1 MKAQHK
7 RTILP
12 EVTKYEPELVDFV
25 ISANDISTWAA
36 WQVALRFLVF
46 NQGRSPY
53 GAPFQFN
60 QMNVTDSKNMT
71 RTYIGAQIF
80 LLVEGGNTYP
90 GAIAKKLK
98 MSVSNAIYCIKY
110 FASGMVKE
118 ENGKLVTK
126 KDVMSYSVDSLIDP
140 RVGVKCVE
148 ERRQSTMFA
157 VVKDITRYGGD
168 EAARKWRTWDKPA
181 LSFWY
186 REHLHLRIGE
196 SCKGDVQKLDAYNL
210 LCYSL
215 VKYTNFGR
223 YGTLSYDDE
232 KNVFN
237 LYRCRERYWSNEKQD
252 HVPRR
257 IESDVYLKMT
267 KDKKTKQIS
276 LTLMRGKNKIGEY
289 SWFSDNTTLINVL
302 SEEYARLDNVINK
315 KKNEPIEFKNDEIAC
330 AT

>member
-1 MKAQHK
+1 M
-7 RTILP
+7 
-12 EVTKYEPELVDFV
+12 
-25 ISANDISTWAA
+25 STWAA

-46 NQGRSPY
+46 NQGHRPY
-53 GAPFQFN
+53 GAPFRFN
-60 QMNVTDSKNMT
+60 QMDTTDNKNMT
-71 RTYIGAQIF
+71 KTYIGAQIF
-80 LLVEGGNTYP
+80 LLVESGDNYP
-90 GAIAKKLK
+90 GAIAKKLN
-98 MSVSNAIYCIKY
+98 MSVSNAIYCIKH

-118 ENGKLVTK
+118 ENGKLVTL
-126 KDVMSYSVDSLIDP
+126 KDVRSYSADSLIDP
-140 RVGVKCVE
+140 RVAVKCDE
-148 ERRQSTMFA
+148 ERQHSTVFA
-157 VVKDITRYGGD
+157 VVKDITRYNGD
-168 EAARKWRTWDKPA
+168 EESRKWRTWERPS

-186 REHLHLRIGE
+186 REHLQLRVSE
-196 SCKGDVQKLDAYNL
+196 SYKGDVKKLDAYNV

-215 VKYTNFGR
+215 VKYTTLGR

-237 LYRCRERYWSNEKQD
+237 LHRCRERYWSNEKRD
-252 HVPRR
+252 YVARR

-315 KKNEPIEFKNDEIAC
+315 KKNEPIEFNNDEIAC